1 MTTDRFQLVG
11 SLLRPAN
18 LLAYKNQIE
27 VRDDI
32 QYPFYDAFEG
42 YQETETSEIKKII
55 ARQLEAG
62 IPVITDG
69 EYSRSMWHLD
79 FVWGFEGIERFI
91 ADNGYTF
98 QDFDGGI
105 YETRKDI
112 GIRIT
117 KPLSGKNHHFITLFK
132 QLKELAGD
140 HPTKLTVWGAAHA
153 FTELAIMNG
162 IYGDDQVYH
171 TQEELKE
178 GLIKAY
184 KEFLVEYKDAGGEI
198 IQFDDC
204 LWELFSEDND
214 QSFFASGN
222 EWL

>member
-42 YQETETSEIKKII
+42 YQETETSEIKKIV

-79 FVWGFEGIERFI
+79 FVWGFEGHLLGFSKSKLDLN
-91 ADNGYTF
+91 AD
-98 QDFDGGI
+98 
-105 YETRKDI
+105 
-112 GIRIT
+112 
-117 KPLSGKNHHFITLFK
+117 
-132 QLKELAGD
+132 
-140 HPTKLTVWGAAHA
+140 
-153 FTELAIMNG
+153 
-162 IYGDDQVYH
+162 
-171 TQEELKE
+171 
-178 GLIKAY
+178 LI
-184 KEFLVEYKDAGGEI
+184 
-198 IQFDDC
+198 
-204 LWELFSEDND
+204 
-214 QSFFASGN
+214 
-222 EWL
+222 